1 MKKELNGIYTV
12 WLRDIKRYYRDKPR
26 IIGSFAQPILFLFVL
41 GTGIASSFS
50 VFGGGGGE
58 NFLNFIFPGIIGMT
72 VLFTSFFSA
81 MSIVWDRE
89 FGFLREILVAPIS
102 RTSIVI
108 GKLLGGSTI
117 AIFQGSIIMIF
128 SPLLKVP
135 ITFIMVL
142 KVLGVMFLLA
152 MTISTMGIILASVIK
167 SMQAFQVITNF
178 LLMPMFF
185 LSGALFPLNNTIRW
199 MNIVSKINP
208 LSYGIDAMR
217 SVMLNDPAL
226 QLHPLWLNIAV
237 MIFLIVVFSISG
249 TFLFSRQD

>member
-41 GTGIASSFS
+41 GTGIANSFS

-58 NFLNFIFPGIIGMT
+58 DFLNFIFPGIIGMT

>member
-1 MKKELNGIYTV
+1 LKKELIGIYTV
-12 WLRDIKRYYRDKPR
+12 WLRDIKRYFRDRPR

-50 VFGGGGGE
+50 VFGGGGGGD
-58 NFLNFIFPGIIGMT
+58 FLNFMFPGIVGMT

-89 FGFLREILVAPIS
+89 FGFLREVLVAPIS
-102 RTSIVI
+102 RTSIVV

-117 AIFQGSIIMIF
+117 AMIQGSIILLF
-128 SPLLKVP
+128 SPLLKIP
-135 ITFIMVL
+135 ITFVIFF
-142 KVLGVMFLLA
+142 KVLAIMFLVA
-152 MTISTMGIILASVIK
+152 MTISTMGIVLASVIK

-185 LSGALFPLNNTIRW
+185 LSGALFPLNSTVRW
-199 MNIVSKINP
+199 MNVVSKINP

-217 SVMLNDPAL
+217 TMILNNPTL
-226 QLHPLWLNIAV
+226 QLYPLWLDVVILVSITVAMSILGAV
-237 MIFLIVVFSISG
+237 
-249 TFLFSRQD
+249 LFSRQD

>member
-1 MKKELNGIYTV
+1 LKKELNGIYTL

-58 NFLNFIFPGIIGMT
+58 EFLNFMFPGIIGMT

-108 GKLLGGSTI
+108 GKLLGGSTV
-117 AIFQGSIIMIF
+117 AIFQGSIILLF
-128 SPLLKVP
+128 SPLLKIPV
-135 ITFIMVL
+135 TFIIVL

-152 MTISTMGIILASVIK
+152 MTISTMGVILASVIK

-185 LSGALFPLNNTIRW
+185 LSGALFPLNNTIMW

>member
-1 MKKELNGIYTV
+1 LKRELIGIYTI
-12 WLRDIKRYYRDKPR
+12 WLRDIKRYFRDKPR

-50 VFGGGGGE
+50 TFGGGGGKE
-58 NFLNFIFPGIIGMT
+58 FLNFMFPGIVGMT

-89 FGFLREILVAPIS
+89 FGFLREVLVAPIS
-102 RTSIVI
+102 RTSIVV

-117 AIFQGSIIMIF
+117 AMIQGSIILLF
-128 SPLLKVP
+128 SPLLDIP
-135 ITFIMVL
+135 ITFLIFF
-142 KVLGVMFLLA
+142 KVLGIIFLIA
-152 MTISTMGIILASVIK
+152 MTISSMGIILASVIK

-185 LSGALFPLNNTIRW
+185 LSGALFPLNDTVRW
-199 MNIVSKINP
+199 MNIVSKANP

-217 SVMLNDPAL
+217 FAILNNPAL
-226 QLHPLWLNIAV
+226 QLYPLWLDV
-237 MIFLIVVFSISG
+237 TVLVCLIVILSVLGS
-249 TFLFSRQD
+249 FLFSRQD

>member
-1 MKKELNGIYTV
+1 LKKELTGVYTV

-50 VFGGGGGE
+50 TFGGGGGKD
-58 NFLNFIFPGIIGMT
+58 FLNFMFPGIVGMT

-102 RTSIVI
+102 RTSIVV
-108 GKLLGGSTI
+108 GKLLGGSSI
-117 AIFQGSIIMIF
+117 AMFQGAIILLF
-128 SPLLKVP
+128 SPLLKIP
-135 ITFIMVL
+135 ITFVIFF
-142 KVLGVMFLLA
+142 KVLGIMFLVA
-152 MTISTMGIILASVIK
+152 MTISAMGIMLASVIK

-185 LSGALFPLNNTIRW
+185 LSGALFPLNSTVKW
-199 MNIVSKINP
+199 MNVVSKINP

-217 SVMLNDPAL
+217 TVILNNPVL
-226 QLHPLWLNIAV
+226 QLYPLWLD
-237 MIFLIVVFSISG
+237 IVVLISVTIIVSVLGSI
-249 TFLFSRQD
+249 LFSRQD

>member
-1 MKKELNGIYTV
+1 LKKELIGVYTI

-50 VFGGGGGE
+50 VFGGGGGRD
-58 NFLNFIFPGIIGMT
+58 FLNFMFPGIVGMT

-89 FGFLREILVAPIS
+89 FGFLKEVLVTPIS

-117 AIFQGSIIMIF
+117 AMIQGTIILLF
-128 SPLLKVP
+128 SPLLKIP
-135 ITFIMVL
+135 ITFEIFF
-142 KVLGVMFLLA
+142 KVIGIMFLVA
-152 MTISTMGIILASVIK
+152 MTIATIGIVLASVIK

-185 LSGALFPLNNTIRW
+185 LSGALFPLNNTLKW
-199 MNIVSKINP
+199 MNVVSKINP

-217 SVMLNDPAL
+217 TVILNNPAL
-226 QLHPLWLNIAV
+226 QLYPLWLD
-237 MIFLIVVFSISG
+237 IVVLASVTVVLSLLG
-249 TFLFSRQD
+249 AFLFGRQE